1 MNRVV
6 GIFIEGVQLELFN
19 DEQINV
25 TSSVQNISDISKVFT
40 DFSQSFTVPATPHN
54 NEIFEHFYQSDVN
67 PTIDPNLRRSAF
79 IEIDLTFFRRGKIQ
93 LEKSNLKNGQVE
105 SYTITFYG
113 DILALKDKF
122 GEDKLKDLDFSS
134 LEFAF
139 TGTNIYN
146 RITDTATD
154 YNVRY
159 PLIANSRLWEY
170 HKGGSTI
177 DITTNLHAIEYD
189 ELFPAVKV
197 SKIFEAIED
206 KYGITF
212 QSSFFNDQRFRRLFL
227 WGKNTNEYQW
237 VSEAQDIDLDAIIY
251 TLVGGLNP
259 YDPSDYIDLLDNTIN
274 VQYLQDVQTHQI
286 EISVTSKSASGTFYI
301 DVFQDGNYNRTLTA
315 DVVGGLPVIYI
326 DNTAGLNSIITFKVR
341 AGAAMTLDY
350 SIVYTIQ
357 GIFYDPITNLPEYDN
372 NYSILST
379 SSNTLSGNINLN
391 NVMPDMKVED
401 FLRGILLEFNM
412 TCIGVEENVYQV
424 LPLDLWYSQGALV
437 DITEYTDLDSI
448 DIERVKLFK
457 KINFK
462 YQESES
468 FVNKNYFRTYN
479 QQYGNLE
486 YQFDY
491 DGSEYVIESPFENL
505 LFARSV
511 DNLNQYAILGY
522 ALNES
527 YNAYTPKPCLFYFY
541 GASDSLPHD
550 IKFYN
555 GTSNLNIDSYALFG
569 QDLSY
574 QNTKYSLNFGADN
587 SIIHLETINNGLY
600 ATYYF
605 PYLSNLFDLKQRLI
619 NVKTILPISLLTELR
634 LNDRVIIRD
643 KRYIINEMKSNLTT
657 GEVNF
662 SLYLDFRPLIAQ
674 DPINPDPNAQC
685 LDVNI
690 PFPNGVVSA
699 TITSSTVG
707 VTITP
712 STITENQLVE
722 VCIPANANTTSNI
735 TAENT
740 DPIVTETGLNLITE
754 ESSVQVIELNV
765 TYTYANG
772 SIGYTTIIIAQE

>member
-67 PTIDPNLRRSAF
+67 PTIDPNIRRSAF

-146 RITDTATD
+146 RITDTSTD
-154 YNVRY
+154 YDVRY
-159 PLIANSRLWEY
+159 PLIANTRLWEY
-170 HKGGSTI
+170 HHGTQ
-177 DITTNLHAIEYD
+177 DITQNAHAIQYD
-189 ELFPAVKV
+189 ELFPAIKV

-227 WGKNTNEYQW
+227 WGKNTNQYTW
-237 VSEAQDIDLDAIIY
+237 VSEAKLLDIVSYPSAAANIFDFTTDTVNINYIT
-251 TLVGGLNP
+251 TLGGLPFNASSATHSVNVSILGGV
-259 YDPSDYIDLLDNTIN
+259 SDEYYIDLYINGTYYTTINGSGSNNYLVYSTPNTPGLQNEIQIYVRGLQSFTFSSYITYVLDYLDNSNQPNSEIYTANNAVTTVIGN
-274 VQYLQDVQTHQI
+274 V
-286 EISVTSKSASGTFYI
+286 
-301 DVFQDGNYNRTLTA
+301 
-315 DVVGGLPVIYI
+315 
-326 DNTAGLNSIITFKVR
+326 
-341 AGAAMTLDY
+341 
-350 SIVYTIQ
+350 
-357 GIFYDPITNLPEYDN
+357 
-372 NYSILST
+372 
-379 SSNTLSGNINLN
+379 NLN
-391 NVMPDMKVED
+391 NVVPDMKVED
-401 FLRGILLEFNM
+401 FLRGVLLDFNM
-412 TCIGVEENVYQV
+412 TCVGVEENVYQV
-424 LPLDLWYSQGALV
+424 LPLDLWYSQGAIV

-479 QQYGNLE
+479 QQYGSLE
-486 YQFDY
+486 YKFDY

-505 LFARSV
+505 LFARST
-511 DNLNQYAILGY
+511 DGTNYAILGY
-522 ALNES
+522 ALNEN
-527 YNAYTPKPCLFYFY
+527 YQAYTPKPCLFYFY

-550 IKFYN
+550 IRFYN
-555 GTSNLNIDSYALFG
+555 GTTNLNIDSYALFG

-587 SIIHLETINNGLY
+587 SIIHLETIQQGLY

-740 DPIVTETGLNLITE
+740 NPIITESLLNLITE
-754 ESSVQVIELNV
+754 ESSVQVIELDV

-772 SIGYTTIIIAQE
+772 SIGYTTIIITQE

>member
-67 PTIDPNLRRSAF
+67 PTIDPNIRRSAF

-139 TGTNIYN
+139 DGTEIYD

-154 YNVRY
+154 YDVRY
-159 PLIANSRLWEY
+159 PLIANTRLWEY
-170 HKGGSTI
+170 HHGTQ
-177 DITTNLHAIEYD
+177 DITQNTHAIQYD
-189 ELFPAVKV
+189 ELFPAIKV

-227 WGKNTNEYQW
+227 WGKNTNAYEW
-237 VSEAQDIDLDAIIY
+237 VSEQSDIVIDQIIA
-251 TLVGGLNP
+251 TVIADPNIP
-259 YDPSDYIDLLDNTIN
+259 DPSSLEYVNIYQDYINIKYAPIPT
-274 VQYLQDVQTHQI
+274 QTHTVYF
-286 EISVTSKSASGTFYI
+286 EVLNLSAAGTFYI
-301 DVFQDGNYNRTLTA
+301 DVFQDGNYNQTITGDTTGNFGNVSFQNTIGLDTKLTFKLRATAPMNVDLNIIYQITSNQGLNNIAQISTIQTTLT
-315 DVVGGLPVIYI
+315 
-326 DNTAGLNSIITFKVR
+326 
-341 AGAAMTLDY
+341 
-350 SIVYTIQ
+350 
-357 GIFYDPITNLPEYDN
+357 
-372 NYSILST
+372 
-379 SSNTLSGNINLN
+379 GNVNLN
-391 NVMPDMKVED
+391 NVVPDMKVED
-401 FLRGILLEFNM
+401 FLRGVLLDFNM
-412 TCIGVEENVYQV
+412 TCVGIEENVYQV
-424 LPLDLWYSQGALV
+424 LPLDIWYSQGAIV

-457 KINFK
+457 RIKFK

-468 FVNKNYFRTYN
+468 FVNKNYFKTYN

-491 DGSEYVIESPFENL
+491 DGGEYVIESPFENL
-505 LFARSV
+505 LFARST
-511 DNLNQYAILGY
+511 DGTNYAILGY
-522 ALNES
+522 ALNEN
-527 YNAYTPKPCLFYFY
+527 YQAYTPKPCLFYFY
-541 GASDSLPHD
+541 GTSQSLPHD
-550 IKFYN
+550 IRFYD
-555 GTSNLNIDSYALFG
+555 GTTHQNIDTYALFG

-619 NVKTILPISLLTELR
+619 NVKTILPISLLSNLR

-690 PFPNGVVSA
+690 PFPNGTASA
-699 TITSSTVG
+699 TITSSFPG

-712 STITENQLVE
+712 STIYQNQIVE
-722 VCIPANANTTSNI
+722 VCIPANTNTTSRI
-735 TAENT
+735 LAENT
-740 DPIVTETGLNLITE
+740 DPIITETGLYLITE
-754 ESSVQVIELNV
+754 ESSVQVITIV
-765 TYTYANG
+765 ATYTDING
-772 SIGYTTIIIAQE
+772 NISATNTIIVQQ